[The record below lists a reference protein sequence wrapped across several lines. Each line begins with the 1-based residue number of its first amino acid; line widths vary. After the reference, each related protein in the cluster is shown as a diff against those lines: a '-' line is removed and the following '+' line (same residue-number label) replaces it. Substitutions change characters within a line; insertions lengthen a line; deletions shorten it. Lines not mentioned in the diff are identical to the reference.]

1 MKIKICAALSAALML
16 TACGSDNELTYISD
30 TSEITVSE
38 SETISR
44 SIRKPLPRHLRRKA
58 KPLPR

>member
-1 MKIKICAALSAALML
+1 MKIKICAALSVALML

-38 SETISR
+38 SETTS
-44 SIRKPLPRHLRRKA
+44 
-58 KPLPR
+58 